1 MRKRATT
8 AFAVAFTVFAGS
20 VLADHHLV
28 KVVEV
33 FPGTEAQPNAQ
44 YVVIQ
49 AYSSGQ
55 QLMGGHGFVF
65 TDANGTVIGSF
76 TFPADLSPTAPSQTK
91 FLAATAEAAAL
102 FGVTADLTIQPVMP
116 RGGGRVCFDTDTTG
130 TARDCVA
137 WGGYT
142 GPAVIAGPGGANIG
156 PGTPFAQALGLRRG
170 EAMKRRLDICMGAT
184 TLESCDDTQVS
195 SADFV
200 SGPPAPQNFA
210 GAVGTIPPSTCG
222 NGVLQSLEG
231 CDDGNLANGDG
242 CSSACL
248 LEAGNADSPVSLQ
261 VDPSATA
268 TSNGNGVLEPGETS
282 VVVIPGWRNDALVAR
297 GVDGAVMSFTG
308 AAGGTYL
315 PLDRDT
321 TYGTLGAGAS
331 GVCGGVPLCYAVR
344 VNVTARP
351 SVRWSATLTEATNS
365 GTTKAWDFPIGNSF
379 VDVAVAAN
387 PYYKFIETL
396 LHNGVTTGCGG
407 NLYCPTNAVTREQ
420 MSVFLLVSK
429 EGEGYNPPACTAPT
443 FNDVPCASPFSK
455 WIEELAD
462 RGVTSGC
469 GNGNYCPTSPVTR
482 DQMAVFLLVT
492 EEGSGYSPPACVTP
506 MFSDV
511 PCANGFAKWINEL
524 VSRGVTAGCG
534 GGNYCPSQAVTREQM
549 AVFLTVTFGLKLY
562 GP

>member
-8 AFAVAFTVFAGS
+8 AFAVAFVFAGS
-20 VLADHHLV
+20 VLADHHQV

-49 AYSSGQ
+49 AWSTGQ
-55 QLMGGHGFVF
+55 ELMGGHGFQF
-65 TDANGTVIGSF
+65 ADANGTVIGSA
-76 TFPADLSPTAPSQTK
+76 TFAADFAPVGNQVK
-91 FLAATAEAAAL
+91 FLAATTEAVTL
-102 FGVTADLTIQPVMP
+102 FGVAADLVIQPLMQ
-116 RGGGRVCFDTDTTG
+116 RGGGRICFNTNTNG
-130 TARDCVA
+130 TPRDCVA

-142 GPAVIAGPGGANIG
+142 GPAVGMVG
-156 PGTPFAQALGLRRG
+156 PGTPFDQSTGLRRG
-170 EAMKRRLDICMGAT
+170 VAIKRKLNICMGAT
-184 TLESCDDTQVS
+184 TLETCDDTQS
-195 SADFV
+195 TAADFET
-200 SGPPAPQNFA
+200 GPPAPTGYA
-210 GAVGTIPPSTCG
+210 GITGTVPPSTCG

-242 CSSACL
+242 CSNVCL
-248 LEAGNADSPVSLQ
+248 LEPGNADFPVSMQ
-261 VDPSATA
+261 VDPSPTA

-282 VVVIPGWRNDALVAR
+282 VLVIPGWQNDALVSR
-297 GVDGAVMSFTG
+297 GLDAGLMSFTG
-308 AAGGTYL
+308 AAGATYL
-315 PLDRDT
+315 ALDRDT
-321 TYGTLGAGAS
+321 TYGTLGPGVAGL
-331 GVCGGVPLCYAVR
+331 CGGAPLCYALR

-351 SVRWSATLTEATNS
+351 SVRWSATLTEVTNAW
-365 GTTKAWDFPIGNSF
+365 TTKAWDFPIGNSF

-407 NLYCPTNAVTREQ
+407 NLYCPTSSVTREQ
-420 MSVFLLVSK
+420 MAVFLLVSK
-429 EGEGYNPPACTAPT
+429 DGEGYNPPACTAPT

-492 EEGSGYSPPACVTP
+492 DEGSGYNPPNCTSP
-506 MFSDV
+506 MFNDV
-511 PCANGFAKWINEL
+511 PCSNPFSKWINEL
-524 VSRGVTAGCG
+524 VNRGITAGCG
-534 GGNYCPSQAVTREQM
+534 NGNYCPTNTVTREQM
-549 AVFLTVTFGLKLY
+549 AVFLTATFGLRLY